1 MKTFL
6 QPADSPRLILALIGI
21 ITIANL
27 FGEKNITPTKAPTL
41 SNSTQQVL
49 RLQVSN
55 GTNNDEAIILFNEN
69 ASNGYDDYDSP
80 KMSNAN
86 VAIPEIYTMAGT
98 EELVINGLNS
108 VTTNEIVPLGFYTG
122 QANTFTIRLTQ
133 MTDFN
138 SNTKIVLKDNVLNP
152 NKEFDLTSGNPYTFT
167 SGVYSSMNRFSILFK
182 AQLFRSKA
190 SGNWNEITT
199 WETSYDNSTWNAA
212 TSIPTSNASSI
223 TISNGNLVTVADNA
237 TAYLLNINPQ
247 GKLTLNSGK
256 TLNDTTFNILSDA
269 TGTGTF
275 VDLNPTGGLTVSGTT
290 NVKQYMTSGRNW
302 YVSSPVKSAS
312 TSAIH
317 TASSVQSYYEQTAA
331 WSIESGLMVAMKG
344 YVAVSPATSTAVTFT
359 GTLNSGG
366 QSIGLTRHAGV
377 AKEGFNLVG
386 NPYPSYVNWES
397 AIGNEGTTYV
407 KPSMWFRSK
416 NAGNT
421 AYVFDT
427 YNALNHT
434 GTSNNNNSS
443 IGVTANIPPMQA
455 FWVKVDETH
464 SSGTLAF
471 DNSMRVHQDQSISTN
486 RLKAP
491 SAANTEQQVVRLQ
504 ISNGTN
510 SDETIVVFNANA
522 SNEFDDYDSQKMTN
536 ANADIPE
543 IYTLA
548 GTEHL
553 VINGLNTNTTT
564 PELLLGFTTAKA
576 NTFTIKATEISNF
589 DTNKSLILKDNLL
602 NTEQDLN
609 IDPVYE
615 FTSDVTTTETRFSI
629 IFKTKSI
636 TTGIENV
643 EDNFEI
649 YKNDV
654 NQIIVNSKNEDL
666 TDVVVNIYNLLG
678 ERLIAKELSGNSMV
692 INIPH
697 GIGICLV
704 NVLYKGKV
712 TKKKLLF

>member
-1 MKTFL
+1 MKKFL
-6 QPADSPRLILALIGI
+6 YIIKLQKFIAIVLVI

-27 FGEKNITPTKAPTL
+27 YGTKNAIPSKTSKVNT
-41 SNSTQQVL
+41 SIQQVL

-55 GTNNDEAIILFNEN
+55 GTNNDEAIIIFNEN

-80 KMSNAN
+80 KMSNGN
-86 VAIPEIYTMAGT
+86 VAIPEIYTMASS
-98 EELVINGLNS
+98 EQLVINGLNS
-108 VTTNEIVPLGFYTG
+108 ITTNEVVPLGFYTG
-122 QANTFTIRLTQ
+122 QTNTFTIRLTQ

-138 SNTKIVLKDNVLNP
+138 SNTKIVLKDNVLV
-152 NKEFDLTSGNPYTFT
+152 KEFDLTSGNPYTFT

-182 AQLFRSKA
+182 AKLFRSKA

-199 WETSYDNSTWNAA
+199 WETSYDNSSWNAA
-212 TSIPTSNASSI
+212 NTIPTSNASSI

-237 TAYLLNINPQ
+237 TAYSLNINPQ

-256 TLNDTTFNILSDA
+256 TLNDTTLNILSDA

-275 VDLNPTGGLTVSGTT
+275 VDLNQLGGLTVSGTT

-317 TASSVQSYYEQTAA
+317 TASSVQSYNEQTAA

-344 YVAVSPATSTAVTFT
+344 YVAVSPATSVAVTFT
-359 GTLNSGG
+359 GTLNTGG
-366 QSIGLTRHAGV
+366 QSIGLTRHVGV

-397 AIGNEGTTYV
+397 AIGSEGTTYV
-407 KPSMWFRSK
+407 KPTMWFRSK

-434 GTSNNNNSS
+434 GTSNNNNFS

-486 RLKAP
+486 RLKSP
-491 SAANTEQQVVRLQ
+491 SAANADQQVVRLQ

-510 SDETIVVFNANA
+510 NDETIVVFNANA

-564 PELLLGFTTAKA
+564 PELLLGFNTAKA
-576 NTFTIKATEISNF
+576 NTFTIKAAEISNF
-589 DTNKSLILKDNLL
+589 DTNKSIVLRDNLL
-602 NTEQDLN
+602 NTEQDLT
-609 IDPVYE
+609 IQPVYE
-615 FTSDVTTTETRFSI
+615 FTSDATITETRFI
-629 IFKTKSI
+629 INFKTKSI
-636 TTGIENV
+636 TTEIENV
-643 EDNFEI
+643 EDNIEI
-649 YKNDV
+649 YKNDA
-654 NQIIVNSKNEDL
+654 NQIIVYSKNEDL
-666 TDVVVNIYNLLG
+666 TDGVVTIYNLPG
-678 ERLIAKELSGNSMV
+678 EKLITKEFSGNKII
-692 INIPH
+692 INMPH
-697 GIGICLV
+697 GLGICLV
-704 NVLYKGKV
+704 NVMNKAKVV
-712 TKKKLLF
+712 TKKLVF